1 MVKILAN
8 RPLDPVTFAVL
19 KALHLI
25 AEKHN
30 VGYFLIGATARDILM
45 THVFGIEAGR
55 ATRDVDFA
63 IAVEDWQQFEIIKQE
78 FVDSGEFV
86 PSMGQ
91 AHRLYY
97 RPGQFGSAY
106 PLDLIPSGTIEQSG
120 HNIVW
125 PPEMAIVMNVAG
137 YAEALSSAIEIDVSD
152 GLVSNVIA
160 IPALAALKL
169 LAWNDRGLLDN
180 KDAQDL
186 FFLIKH
192 YHAAG
197 NIDHLYDEG
206 YHLLEQC
213 DFEIEIAGAAL
224 LGFDIQLI
232 LEQNTREALLDV
244 LSDSGKRYR
253 LLIHMDRSI
262 AADVLLTARFLDQ
275 FERGLG
281 LITLS

>member
-1 MVKILAN
+1 
-8 RPLDPVTFAVL
+8 
-19 KALHLI
+19 
-25 AEKHN
+25 
-30 VGYFLIGATARDILM
+30 
-45 THVFGIEAGR
+45 
-55 ATRDVDFA
+55 
-63 IAVEDWQQFEIIKQE
+63 
-78 FVDSGEFV
+78 
-86 PSMGQ
+86 
-91 AHRLYY
+91 
-97 RPGQFGSAY
+97 
-106 PLDLIPSGTIEQSG
+106 
-120 HNIVW
+120 
-125 PPEMAIVMNVAG
+125 MAIVMNVAG

-197 NIDHLYDEG
+197 NIDRLYDEG